1 MTRSFEGYLLSFFL
15 LLAWVVSPSLAM
27 DLRLDQDAWSFGMG
41 GATAAV
47 GGGTHSFFINPAG
60 TDRATVPMAQ
70 LDGVW
75 RSNGFPHGAHLV
87 VLFPTDDATVFGL
100 GVAQDSKTGAYR
112 NRLLQV
118 SAARPLITSRYL
130 TGGVALKLLES
141 SLDDEP
147 VQKAHGFSM
156 DLGLTYD
163 KPLRNG
169 DTLSFGLVVRDAS
182 GTLRF
187 NDHHEDTLTRVF
199 TLAAAY
205 QRNPLMRFET
215 DFDLVDRGDS
225 RSDMKS
231 RMRLGVE
238 RFCVRRHISVR
249 AGFDDVFSSTGS
261 LTAGAG
267 YHPDRPYE
275 IQAGLG
281 LSEKDQ
287 SLSGSFSVVYRL
299 DGWKGRDRVGEKVA
313 DIDLAAG
320 EEGEPGLRN
329 EGRPVSPVP
338 VRRMEFS
345 VDPPVISPDGD
356 GQNDAAT
363 LKITGLQEDYYSRW
377 EWVLNHEGE
386 TGAFRAFS
394 GNGTPPNTLVW
405 DGMDEEGHPA
415 PDGRYEIILRVY
427 NRESYVA
434 AQDIQHI
441 EVRTGVLHLALH
453 AVTKAFSPGSL
464 LAKNRVSFQ
473 VTTDAGNRLAR
484 WEFSVNDA
492 QTQSL
497 VYVMRGVGHPPRSIV
512 WRGLD
517 TRGTTAPEA
526 VYLCSLSAQDKGGK
540 VLKSDPVT
548 VAVDMTPP
556 LVSFET
562 QQQLVDLPG
571 GTADFRLGAEDA
583 NGIAAWKLVILDE
596 SGNPYR
602 TEKGI
607 GVPPVRWAWDGMG
620 DRGGESAKPGD
631 YFTLYLE
638 ATDAAG
644 NEAKSKAIALQ
655 AKPVSSAS
663 GQTQMSLN
671 LTTVFFEA
679 DSAVLDEE
687 SVRNLRGAIES
698 IRPYIDK
705 SSLVVKGCAA
715 PGETG
720 DLTKLSHER
729 AAAVRD
735 FLAQGLK
742 IDPSRIQTAGMGT
755 QEPLM
760 VSGGAAPPD
769 RQRRVWVALTTTP

>member
-261 LTAGAG
+261 
-267 YHPDRPYE
+267 
-275 IQAGLG
+275 
-281 LSEKDQ
+281 
-287 SLSGSFSVVYRL
+287 
-299 DGWKGRDRVGEKVA
+299 
-313 DIDLAAG
+313 
-320 EEGEPGLRN
+320 
-329 EGRPVSPVP
+329 
-338 VRRMEFS
+338 
-345 VDPPVISPDGD
+345 
-356 GQNDAAT
+356 
-363 LKITGLQEDYYSRW
+363 
-377 EWVLNHEGE
+377 
-386 TGAFRAFS
+386 
-394 GNGTPPNTLVW
+394 
-405 DGMDEEGHPA
+405 
-415 PDGRYEIILRVY
+415 
-427 NRESYVA
+427 
-434 AQDIQHI
+434 
-441 EVRTGVLHLALH
+441 
-453 AVTKAFSPGSL
+453 
-464 LAKNRVSFQ
+464 
-473 VTTDAGNRLAR
+473 
-484 WEFSVNDA
+484 
-492 QTQSL
+492 
-497 VYVMRGVGHPPRSIV
+497 
-512 WRGLD
+512 
-517 TRGTTAPEA
+517 
-526 VYLCSLSAQDKGGK
+526 
-540 VLKSDPVT
+540 
-548 VAVDMTPP
+548 
-556 LVSFET
+556 
-562 QQQLVDLPG
+562 
-571 GTADFRLGAEDA
+571 
-583 NGIAAWKLVILDE
+583 
-596 SGNPYR
+596 
-602 TEKGI
+602 
-607 GVPPVRWAWDGMG
+607 
-620 DRGGESAKPGD
+620 
-631 YFTLYLE
+631 
-638 ATDAAG
+638 
-644 NEAKSKAIALQ
+644 
-655 AKPVSSAS
+655 
-663 GQTQMSLN
+663 
-671 LTTVFFEA
+671 
-679 DSAVLDEE
+679 
-687 SVRNLRGAIES
+687 
-698 IRPYIDK
+698 
-705 SSLVVKGCAA
+705 
-715 PGETG
+715 
-720 DLTKLSHER
+720 
-729 AAAVRD
+729 
-735 FLAQGLK
+735 
-742 IDPSRIQTAGMGT
+742 
-755 QEPLM
+755 
-760 VSGGAAPPD
+760 
-769 RQRRVWVALTTTP
+769 